1 MVTSAKNL
9 FNFLAL
15 NNMKICTN
23 LKASS
28 FITMKKNALN
38 ENFSIGIIPKIER
51 HDI

>member
-28 FITMKKNALN
+28 FIAMKKNALS
-38 ENFSIGIIPKIER
+38 ENFSIDIIPKIER
-51 HDI
+51 NDI